1 MSLIHD
7 ARYFTREEIS
17 DRAKKYEF
25 PNPLAVEIFLWDCEL
40 TAQLQ
45 NVCEDVVLKG
55 GAAVQLYLPLKKQKG
70 SIDIDIQAPLK
81 ESEVTDIVGKVHES
95 IGKYGKLKLHR
106 PKKPIPKLPLVT
118 YYAKMPTVLDLRGR
132 NELEVK
138 IDILLEK
145 LDLPTVMLKNVQTF
159 AVDVRNM
166 KCLTVG
172 ALIGDKLLTLAK
184 GSVGMKLGSDYPKQ
198 VYDIDA
204 LLGSAKISDQTVSEM
219 VASVNRLTE
228 LEAGYRNI
236 QVSSNE
242 ALRDVIATMDEYSLV
257 DRVEVGGDP
266 GIKKNI
272 EGFQQFFISRS
283 QRSPLYGWSSK
294 SLKIRFL
301 ATLIKEHL
309 ENGLSKSDVTEAIVQ
324 SEDIA
329 LKLDKVPGKAVI
341 ELRKK
346 LLNLAETK
354 IPYFK
359 EMKGKPLDRVFWQI
373 VTPRN
378 LQDVESLV
386 P

>member
-7 ARYFTREEIS
+7 ARYFTREEIL

-55 GAAVQLYLPLKKQKG
+55 GAAVQLYLPLKKQRG
-70 SIDIDIQAPLK
+70 SIDVDIQAPLK
-81 ESEVTDIVGKVHES
+81 ESEVADIVGKVHES
-95 IGKYGKLKLHR
+95 IGRYGKLRLHR
-106 PKKPIPKLPLVT
+106 PKKLIPKLPLVT
-118 YYAKMPTVLDLRGR
+118 YYAKMGTVLDLRGR
-132 NELEVK
+132 NELEIK
-138 IDILLEK
+138 IDILLER
-145 LDLPTVMLKNVQTF
+145 LDLPTVMLKNAQTF
-159 AVDVRNM
+159 AVNVRNI

-184 GSVGMKLGSDYPKQ
+184 GSVGMKFESGYPKQ

-219 VASVNRLTE
+219 ITSVNRLTE

-236 QVSSNE
+236 RISSNE
-242 ALRDVIATMDEYSLV
+242 ALKDVITTMNGYSMV
-257 DRVEVGGDP
+257 DKVGGDP

-272 EGFQQFFISRS
+272 EGFQQFFVSRS

-309 ENGLSKSDVTEAIVQ
+309 ENGLSKSDVARAIVQ
-324 SEDIA
+324 SRDIA
-329 LKLDKVPGKAVI
+329 LKLDKISGKAVI
-341 ELRKK
+341 ELRKE
-346 LLNLAETK
+346 LLDLAETK

-373 VTPRN
+373 VTLRN